1 MQNKNQ
7 QQHMNPKLKQELL
20 GYRSYLIQKNL
31 TYFKPTKTSTTATF
45 AEEIRQTLQQP
56 KKSINP
62 KFFYDDDGSK
72 IFDEICSLPEYYPYN
87 AETEIL
93 QTIEKKLLAYLSG
106 EYHLVELGSGS
117 SVKTRLLIDILF
129 KSQKHLQYFP
139 IDISEILNQSAQNLC
154 MDYPHLTVTG
164 VVDTF
169 ENGLDFIE
177 HYDDK
182 PNLITFLGSSFGNF
196 SQTEGIRFLKK
207 INNLMKY
214 DDLFLIGLDLKK
226 DHQILH
232 NAYNDTKKI
241 TAKFNLN
248 VLKRI
253 NGELGGDFNL
263 ENFEHHAIYDE
274 QKGRIEMYLRS
285 LSDQSVTIPKS
296 DLSITLSKNELIHT
310 ENSHK
315 FSIQQIESSLRDS
328 NFEKLEIWFDSRK
341 YFALI
346 LAKKSKHPLHI

>member
-1 MQNKNQ
+1 MQNKNRKN
-7 QQHMNPKLKQELL
+7 MNNKAKQELL
-20 GYRSYLIQKNL
+20 GYQSISVQENL
-31 TYFKPTKTSTTATF
+31 TYFKPNKASTTVTF
-45 AEEIRQTLQQP
+45 AEEICKSLQEP
-56 KKSINP
+56 KKSISP
-62 KFFYDDDGSK
+62 KFFYDENGSK

-87 AETEIL
+87 SETEIL
-93 QTIEKKLLAYLSG
+93 QTLEKKLLPYLSN
-106 EYHLVELGSGS
+106 EFHLVELGSGS

-139 IDISEILNQSAQNLC
+139 IDISEILDQSAKNLC
-154 MDYPHLTVTG
+154 ADYPNLTVTG

-196 SQTEGIRFLKK
+196 NQNEGMKFLQK
-207 INNLMKY
+207 INNLMKSN
-214 DDLFLIGLDLKK
+214 DLFLIGLDLKK
-226 DHQILH
+226 DQNILH
-232 NAYNDTKKI
+232 SAYNDSQKT

-253 NGELGGDFNL
+253 NDELGADFNL

-274 QKGRIEMYLRS
+274 EKGRIEMYLRS
-285 LSDQSVTIPKS
+285 LSEQSITIQKSALSVTF
-296 DLSITLSKNELIHT
+296 SKDELIHT

-315 FSIQQIESSLRDS
+315 FSIHQINSFLKES
-328 NFEKLEIWFDSRK
+328 NFEKLEIWFDSK
-341 YFALI
+341 NYYSLV
-346 LAKKSKHPLHI
+346 LAKKI

>member
-1 MQNKNQ
+1 MQNKNRKN
-7 QQHMNPKLKQELL
+7 MNNKAKQELL
-20 GYRSYLIQKNL
+20 GYQSISVQENL
-31 TYFKPTKTSTTATF
+31 TYFKPNKASTTVTF
-45 AEEIRQTLQQP
+45 AEEICKSLQEP
-56 KKSINP
+56 KKSISP
-62 KFFYDDDGSK
+62 KFFYDENGSK

-87 AETEIL
+87 SETEIL
-93 QTIEKKLLAYLSG
+93 QTLEKKLLPYLSN
-106 EYHLVELGSGS
+106 EFHLVELGSGS

-139 IDISEILNQSAQNLC
+139 IDISEILDQSAKNLC
-154 MDYPHLTVTG
+154 ADYPNLTVTG

-196 SQTEGIRFLKK
+196 NHNEGMKFLQK
-207 INNLMKY
+207 INNLMKS

-226 DHQILH
+226 DQNVLH
-232 NAYNDTKKI
+232 SAYNDSQKT

-253 NGELGGDFNL
+253 NDELGADFNL

-274 QKGRIEMYLRS
+274 EKGRIEMYLRS
-285 LSDQSVTIPKS
+285 LSEQSITIPKS
-296 DLSITLSKNELIHT
+296 DLSVTFSKNELIHT

-315 FSIQQIESSLRDS
+315 FSIHQINSFLKES
-328 NFEKLEIWFDSRK
+328 NFEKLEIWFDSK
-341 YFALI
+341 NYYSLV
-346 LAKKSKHPLHI
+346 LAKKI

>member
-1 MQNKNQ
+1 MQSKNRQ
-7 QQHMNPKLKQELL
+7 NMNDKLKQEMS
-20 GYRSYLIQKNL
+20 GYQSYLIQDNL
-31 TYFKPTKTSTTATF
+31 KYFKPHKTSVAVTF
-45 AEEIRQTLQQP
+45 AEELRKTLQEP
-56 KKSINP
+56 KKSISP
-62 KFFYDDDGSK
+62 KFFYDENGSK

-87 AETEIL
+87 SETEIL
-93 QTIEKKLLAYLSG
+93 QTLEKKLLPYLSN
-106 EYHLVELGSGS
+106 EFHLVELGSGS

-129 KSQKHLQYFP
+129 KSQSHLQYFP
-139 IDISEILNQSAQNLC
+139 IDISEILDQSAKNLC
-154 MDYPHLTVTG
+154 MDYENLTVTG

-196 SQTEGIRFLKK
+196 NQNEGMKFLQK
-207 INNLMKY
+207 INNLMKS

-226 DHQILH
+226 DQQVLH
-232 NAYNDTKKI
+232 NAYNDSQNI

-253 NGELGGDFNL
+253 NDELGADFDL

-274 QKGRIEMYLRS
+274 EKGRVEMYLRS
-285 LSDQSVTIPKS
+285 LSDQSIKIPKS
-296 DLSITLSKNELIHT
+296 DLSVTLSKDELIHT

-315 FSIQQIESSLRDS
+315 FSISQIDSLLKEC
-328 NFEKLEIWFDSRK
+328 NFEKLEIWFDSK
-341 YFALI
+341 NYYSLV
-346 LAKKSKHPLHI
+346 LAKKL